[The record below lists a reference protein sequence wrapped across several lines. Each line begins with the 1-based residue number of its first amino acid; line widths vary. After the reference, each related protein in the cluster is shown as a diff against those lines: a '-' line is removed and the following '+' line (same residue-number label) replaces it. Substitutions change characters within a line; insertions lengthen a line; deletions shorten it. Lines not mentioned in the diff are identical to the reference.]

1 MCEHSSL
8 EYQFKI
14 LDSKVQ
20 KLIDL
25 PLSCLLFQKSANCQ
39 SFASASQSINVKPQ
53 GTAEKMLQ
61 MRNFQPIPP
70 GGINPEGEPMFL
82 RLNIGGTGFLIL
94 IDAILRAESTGFLA
108 KFVQLSHSARL
119 KVMKSER

>member
-1 MCEHSSL
+1 
-8 EYQFKI
+8 
-14 LDSKVQ
+14 
-20 KLIDL
+20 
-25 PLSCLLFQKSANCQ
+25 
-39 SFASASQSINVKPQ
+39 
-53 GTAEKMLQ
+53 

-119 KVMKSER
+119 KVLKNEEWRMKTKNGECIFPGV